1 MNTGPV
7 GGAPTPEFQMS
18 KAITFSEYG
27 TPEVLRLSEVTPPE
41 PGPGQVRIRV
51 RAASVNPLDMKIR
64 SGLMAGAVP
73 ARFPVVPGL
82 DAAGVVDAVGEGADA
97 AVGDEVLG
105 ATAGGS
111 YSEYAL
117 LDRPV
122 AKPAA
127 LPWEVAASLVT
138 VGRTAFRV
146 LAQLGVGTGQ
156 TLLVHGAGGS
166 VGIIAVQLAVTRGIS
181 VIATVGEHD
190 IERVTALGATAV
202 RYGDGWDR
210 RVKAAA
216 PHGVDFVLDASG
228 AGVLADSVA
237 LTGDSAR
244 VITIAD
250 MSAAQYGVRFS
261 AGSADRSEDALPQLV
276 EAAADGRLT
285 LPVWRTYP
293 LEEAAAAHADL
304 EAHRN
309 RGKAVLLP

>member
-1 MNTGPV
+1 
-7 GGAPTPEFQMS
+7 MS

-27 TPEVLRLSEVTPPE
+27 APEVLRLSEVTTPE

-51 RAASVNPLDMKIR
+51 RAASVNPLDIKIR
-64 SGLMAGAVP
+64 SGLMAKAAP

-105 ATAGGS
+105 AAVGGS
-111 YSEYAL
+111 YGEYAL

-122 AKPAA
+122 AKPRA

-146 LAQLGVGTGQ
+146 LWQLEVRAGQ

-166 VGIIAVQLAVTRGIS
+166 VGTVAVQLAAARGLD
-181 VIATVGEHD
+181 VVGTVGEHD

-202 RYGDGWDR
+202 HYGDGWVE
-210 RVKAAA
+210 RVRAAA
-216 PHGVDFVLDASG
+216 PQGVDAVFDASG

-237 LTGDSAR
+237 LTGGSDH

-250 MSAAQYGVRFS
+250 MSAAQHGVRFS
-261 AGSADRSEDALPQLV
+261 AGSADPADDSLPQLV
-276 EAAADGRLT
+276 RLAAAGEPRSPRMAGLSARRGRH
-285 LPVWRTYP
+285 RT
-293 LEEAAAAHADL
+293 
-304 EAHRN
+304 R
-309 RGKAVLLP
+309 

>member
-1 MNTGPV
+1 
-7 GGAPTPEFQMS
+7 MS

-27 TPEVLRLSEVTPPE
+27 APEVLRLSEVTAPE

-64 SGLMAGAVP
+64 SGLMAGAAP

-82 DAAGVVDAVGEGADA
+82 DAAGVVDAAGEGAGA

-117 LDRPV
+117 IDAPV

-127 LPWEVAASLVT
+127 LSWEVAASLVT

-146 LAQLGVGTGQ
+146 LAQLGVRRGQ

-166 VGIIAVQLAVTRGIS
+166 VGVIATQLAVARGIT
-181 VIATVGEHD
+181 VVATVGEHD
-190 IERVTALGATAV
+190 IERITTLGATAV
-202 RYGDGWDR
+202 RYGSGWVE
-210 RVKAAA
+210 RVRTVA
-216 PHGVDFVLDASG
+216 PRGVDFVLDASG
-228 AGVLADSVA
+228 AGVLAESVA
-237 LTGDSAR
+237 LTGDSAN

-261 AGSADRSEDALPQLV
+261 AGGADQAEQALPQLV
-276 EAAADGRLT
+276 ELAAAGRLT

-293 LEEAAAAHADL
+293 LDQAAAAHADL
-304 EAHRN
+304 EARRN